1 MLVRAKWSVK
11 DDSGW
16 HNAGEVFQ
24 TEKDL
29 GDAVERLETPAKT
42 VPEKPEKEEPVKTEE
57 APKRASTRRKKA

>member
-11 DDSGW
+11 DESGW
-16 HNAGEVFQ
+16 HNAGDVFQ

-29 GDAVERLETPAKT
+29 GDAVEML
-42 VPEKPEKEEPVKTEE
+42 EKPVKAAPARPVEEEPVKAEE